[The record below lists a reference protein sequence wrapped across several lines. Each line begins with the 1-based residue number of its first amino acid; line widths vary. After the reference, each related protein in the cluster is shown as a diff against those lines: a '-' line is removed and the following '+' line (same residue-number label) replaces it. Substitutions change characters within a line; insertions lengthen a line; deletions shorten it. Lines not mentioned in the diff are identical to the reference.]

1 MTTYSGN
8 CVDSGTVG
16 VFEGLF
22 QQVQYW
28 LKVQRLKAQ
37 VSQER
42 KQLLEMSD
50 AMLSDMGVTR
60 AQVKQEARRLDLPET
75 RLNALHREVC

>member
-8 CVDSGTVG
+8 CVDSGIVG

-22 QQVQYW
+22 LQLQYW
-28 LKVQRLKAQ
+28 SKVQQLKAQ
-37 VSQER
+37 VSKER

-50 AMLSDMGVTR
+50 AMLSDMGITR
-60 AQVKQEARRLDLPET
+60 TQVKQEAQRLDLPET
-75 RLNALHREVC
+75 RLIALGKRVC

>member
-8 CVDSGTVG
+8 CVDSGTIG

-22 QQVQYW
+22 QQLQYW
-28 LKVQRLKAQ
+28 LKVQQLKAQ
-37 VSQER
+37 VSKER

-50 AMLSDMGVTR
+50 AMLCDMGMTR
-60 AQVKQEARRLDLPET
+60 TQVEQEAQRIDLPVSRLQALGNET
-75 RLNALHREVC
+75 C

>member
-28 LKVQRLKAQ
+28 LKVQQLKAQ

-50 AMLSDMGVTR
+50 AMLSDMGITR
-60 AQVKQEARRLDLPET
+60 TQVKQEAQRLDLPET
-75 RLNALHREVC
+75 RLKALDKEVC